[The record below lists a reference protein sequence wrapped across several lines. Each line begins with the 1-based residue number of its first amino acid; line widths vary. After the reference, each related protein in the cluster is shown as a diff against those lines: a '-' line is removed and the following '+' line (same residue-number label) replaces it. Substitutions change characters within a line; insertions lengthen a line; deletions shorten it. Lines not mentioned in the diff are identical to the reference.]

1 MEVTKDWWEYR
12 RSAFTVYIS
21 ELVLKEARQGDAEMA
36 AKRLEVLGDF
46 PLLELNKDVKDLA
59 AQFQAR
65 SNLPSSAADDTV
77 HIAAA
82 TVHVMDYLLTWN
94 CKHIANAQIQLYA
107 VRD

>member
-1 MEVTKDWWEYR
+1 
-12 RSAFTVYIS
+12 
-21 ELVLKEARQGDAEMA
+21 MA
-36 AKRLEVLGDF
+36 AKRLEVLRDF

-65 SNLPSSAADDTV
+65 SNLPSFAADDTV

-94 CKHIANAQIQLYA
+94 CKHIANAQIQNKLSEISIEFGYNLP
-107 VRD
+107 RICTPYELMGE